1 MTSKSPSEELT
12 SYLNGV
18 VKDAREID
26 KSKFIRF
33 HYTDGDGIENEAFV
47 YLQQLKRKSTGKY
60 FHGNLASLLYV
71 AKELEKAKGLKLELP
86 NTHAIKGIVVSP
98 ETKAFRDSN
107 PKFSLISD
115 LIVKRTTDGDEVRKV
130 EDISFDDI
138 DASLSNE
145 AVVKQE
151 SIFLSEKIKSG
162 NVLGTRF
169 FSPRVLSRETIPW
182 IVGCFKD
189 FRGPIPSDLYRG
201 EERDGVWQGYR
212 IDKNNL
218 SCVKGTSGEPIA
230 PLCLSAEPCETTK
243 SAFTYY
249 TEEDPH
255 K

>member
-1 MTSKSPSEELT
+1 MEESPSEKLT

-26 KSKFIRF
+26 ESNFIRF
-33 HYTDGDGIENEAFV
+33 HYTDGDGIKEEAFV
-47 YLQQLKRKSTGKY
+47 YLQQLKRKGTGKY

-71 AKELEKAKGLKLELP
+71 AKEMEKAKGLKLELP

-107 PKFSLISD
+107 PKFSLISN
-115 LIVKRTTDGDEVRKV
+115 LIVKRTTGEDEVRKV
-130 EDISFDDI
+130 EDVSFDDI
-138 DASLSNE
+138 DASLSSE
-145 AVVKQE
+145 AVVKKRN
-151 SIFLSEKIKSG
+151 IFLSEKIKSG

-169 FSPRVLSRETIPW
+169 FAPRILSRETIPW
-182 IVGCFKD
+182 VVGRFKD
-189 FRGPIPSDLYRG
+189 FKGSIPSNLYRG
-201 EERDGVWQGYR
+201 GESDGVWDGYR

-218 SCVKGTSGEPIA
+218 SCVKGASGEPIA
-230 PLCLSAEPCETTK
+230 PLLLSAEPCETTK

-249 TEEDPH
+249 TEENPH